1 MSPQSSIPTRAQQDP
16 EPLVVTMS
24 ATRSSDSLCH
34 GSTSQTHCESSCS
47 QRWHRR
53 ITAALCM
60 VGVTLSFVIIALGLL
75 FGGWP
80 APRTALCMGEP
91 ERQCRGCQRER
102 PCTEH
107 KTGSHAKRCLHFSS
121 LAHMKILAA
130 EGLHRR
136 R

>member
-1 MSPQSSIPTRAQQDP
+1 
-16 EPLVVTMS
+16 MS
-24 ATRSSDSLCH
+24 ATRSSDSVCH
-34 GSTSQTHCESSCS
+34 GI
-47 QRWHRR
+47 HRR
-53 ITAALCM
+53 SWRTALPR
-60 VGVTLSFVIIALGLL
+60 LSFAAVRCIQQLADALREQLQSALAPPHHGRPVHGRRDALL
-75 FGGWP
+75 RHHRPGPALRGWP

-130 EGLHRR
+130 EGSHRR